1 MQTNNLNN
9 NSSDYHSASS
19 KDVYNNLY
27 LSEDSSIDSG
37 VENRFRSKNVSRIF
51 VLNCLVLIKFASLL
65 GIISL
70 VSNKRIDYAL
80 NMSH

>member
-37 VENRFRSKNVSRIF
+37 VENRFRSKNVSRVF
-51 VLNCLVLIKFASLL
+51 FFYKKF
-65 GIISL
+65 
-70 VSNKRIDYAL
+70 
-80 NMSH
+80 